1 MIRVDRQ
8 LFCSSSSSFSLSS
21 SLLSSWSYLKE
32 NLGFVQ
38 DDWPRPNWI
47 LTEETTL
54 EGESSEVGREEDLC
68 RGMARLPRPL
78 PWVRSISLGR
88 CSPLSPSLF
97 SWYWLARFRALSTG
111 QDGVR
116 GLSSASTLPAGVSVW
131 FCVCCD
137 SCSDALWDISV
148 SGRGSV
154 RPPFSAGAS
163 TEVSSCCFLG
173 S

>member
-21 SLLSSWSYLKE
+21 SFLSSWLYLKE

-54 EGESSEVGREEDLC
+54 EGESSEEGREEDLC
-68 RGMARLPRPL
+68 RGMPRLPRPL
-78 PWVRSISLGR
+78 PWVRGVSLG
-88 CSPLSPSLF
+88 SPF
-97 SWYWLARFRALSTG
+97 SWYCLARFRALSTG
-111 QDGVR
+111 EDGVR
-116 GLSSASTLPAGVSVW
+116 GLSSASTLPAVVSAR

-154 RPPFSAGAS
+154 RPPFLGGAAS
-163 TEVSSCCFLG
+163 QVSSCCFLG